1 MFGQLQLRF
10 EDVIKL
16 TDNANV
22 VYYQAGSKFSTTKK
36 TMLERCRLNDK
47 QKFTVSQYPE
57 GQIVL
62 ETIITGVFELKI
74 T

>member
-10 EDVIKL
+10 EDVVKL
-16 TDNANV
+16 TNDAAV

-36 TMLERCRLNDK
+36 MMLERCKLNDS

-62 ETIITGVFELKI
+62 VTIITGVFEMKVI
-74 T
+74 